1 VKRKGFAARRGPE
14 KCGAKLRLDEQEPD
28 KRLLR
33 PDEWA
38 AGEGCTLELTDVA
51 KPQVEAARLD
61 KGFVRKRKARAR
73 VYDGTCPSTEEL
85 PCHSKGH
92 IDTKEPETEKEQK
105 EAAIVVSQTSLGRR
119 SRSRWP
125 ENRRPTS

>member
-51 KPQVEAARLD
+51 KPSGGSEQV
-61 KGFVRKRKARAR
+61 G
-73 VYDGTCPSTEEL
+73 
-85 PCHSKGH
+85 
-92 IDTKEPETEKEQK
+92 
-105 EAAIVVSQTSLGRR
+105 
-119 SRSRWP
+119 
-125 ENRRPTS
+125 